1 MLSFVTARCE
11 KENAGKINA
20 AKNVLLFMILMILL
34 LIPLKFGVYAPSS
47 AFKMDF
53 DSSFGQEKFVGIAHF
68 EVGEFGFE
76 IRAINVFIP
85 AHSDVAHVSFF
96 DLVLFHES
104 NFQSDSN

>member
-1 MLSFVTARCE
+1 
-11 KENAGKINA
+11 
-20 AKNVLLFMILMILL
+20 
-34 LIPLKFGVYAPSS
+34 
-47 AFKMDF
+47 MDF

-96 DLVLFHES
+96 DLVAIFKVIPIDDFTENKDHRS
-104 NFQSDSN
+104 HKSDNWPVVLVV